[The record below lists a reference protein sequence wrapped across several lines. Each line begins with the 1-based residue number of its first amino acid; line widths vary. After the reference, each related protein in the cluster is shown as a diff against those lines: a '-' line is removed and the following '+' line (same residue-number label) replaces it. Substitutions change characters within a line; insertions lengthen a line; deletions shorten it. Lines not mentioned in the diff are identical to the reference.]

1 MTLIYL
7 VTLALL
13 FDVLFGDPHSS
24 WHPVALFG
32 RAASP
37 VERFCRRK
45 FRSEFIAGFAG
56 WVILVGGAT
65 AATWLLVRLLV
76 SRQEVAGVLLAA
88 VILYFTIALRSL
100 VDHARAIRRPLRNG
114 NLSGAR
120 RALSMIVSRDT
131 AALSESE
138 IVRGAIESLGENL
151 IDAMTSAL
159 FFAVLGYLVD
169 GVAGAAAGAVFL
181 RAANTLD
188 ACWGY
193 RNRRYLLFGRFAA
206 RADDV
211 LHFIPARL
219 TLPAIAAAALL
230 LRLDAKAT
238 LKAGIRHRHDHPSPN
253 SCWGMAGFAGALG
266 IRLGGPTVYDGV
278 REPYPYWGEGRKKL
292 NCADL
297 VRAEYLTVFSAL
309 VFAVVAA
316 GLGVW
321 LS

>member
-1 MTLIYL
+1 MTLIFL
-7 VTLALL
+7 IALALL
-13 FDVLFGDPHSS
+13 FDALLGDPHSA

-37 VERFCRRK
+37 VERFCRGK
-45 FRSEFIAGFAG
+45 FRSEFVAGFFG
-56 WVILVGGAT
+56 WGILVGGVT
-65 AATWLLVRLLV
+65 AAAWLAVWVVTLRN
-76 SRQEVAGVLLAA
+76 EMAGVVLAA
-88 VILYFTIALRSL
+88 AILYLTIALRSL
-100 VDHARAIRRPLRNG
+100 VDHARAILRPLRNG

-131 AALSESE
+131 AKLSESE
-138 IVRGAIESLGENL
+138 IVRGAVESLGENL
-151 IDAMTSAL
+151 IDAVTSAL
-159 FFAVLGYLVD
+159 FFAVLGYLAG

-193 RNRRYLLFGRFAA
+193 RNKRYLFFGRFAA

-211 LHFIPARL
+211 CHFIPARL
-219 TLPAIAAAALL
+219 TLPAVAVAALL
-230 LRLDAKAT
+230 LRMDAAGA

-266 IRLGGPTVYDGV
+266 IRLGGPTVYGGV
-278 REPYPYWGEGRKKL
+278 REPYPYWGNGRKKL
-292 NCADL
+292 NCRDL
-297 VRAEYLTVFSAL
+297 VRAEYLAVVSAL
-309 VFAVVAA
+309 VFAAIATGA
-316 GLGVW
+316 GVL